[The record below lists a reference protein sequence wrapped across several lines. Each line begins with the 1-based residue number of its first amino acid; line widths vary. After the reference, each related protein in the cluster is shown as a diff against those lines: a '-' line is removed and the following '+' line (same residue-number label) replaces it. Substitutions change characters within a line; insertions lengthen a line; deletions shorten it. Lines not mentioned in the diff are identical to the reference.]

1 MAPKAKPLS
10 EATKAALRK
19 KAEGTRFTYGQ
30 LAAVYRRGQGAICRA
45 ERKCQWLH
53 GQWAG
58 SKFCF
63 GHPRKPDLLKK
74 KKKYGQE
81 KRPALRTPGLSGYTS
96 QNARQAIQRKVTSFW
111 RRRVIG
117 SNSFVSVSRA
127 LRRSHLAR
135 ESRRLIRTS
144 VRRLRRVKPDGVDV
158 QELLEFKRN
167 VEQNKLES
175 EGKYTEARQAL
186 EQQFREAAEAKDKRI
201 AELEARVRELELI
214 APANTA
220 LADVVHDPSIV
231 FKADLLKPDQIER
244 EADGTVVVVNGY
256 ERKPIGEW
264 AKTLPSYMQKAPKPR
279 QWCAFRTQHRWRH
292 PARHK
297 ESFCQRVLQPHRT
310 VAAFRTDRDMYE
322 RLKAAANR

>member
-1 MAPKAKPLS
+1 MSEEQNQEITSPAAPNNSELDALKNSIQALEKKNYELIGKLKEAK
-10 EATKAALRK
+10 T
-19 KAEGTRFTYGQ
+19 
-30 LAAVYRRGQGAICRA
+30 V
-45 ERKCQWLH
+45 
-53 GQWAG
+53 
-58 SKFCF
+58 
-63 GHPRKPDLLKK
+63 
-74 KKKYGQE
+74 
-81 KRPALRTPGLSGYTS
+81 
-96 QNARQAIQRKVTSFW
+96 
-111 RRRVIG
+111 
-117 SNSFVSVSRA
+117 
-127 LRRSHLAR
+127 
-135 ESRRLIRTS
+135 
-144 VRRLRRVKPDGVDV
+144 PDGVDV

-186 EQQFREAAEAKDKRI
+186 EQQFREASEAKDKRI

-264 AKTLPSYMQKAPKPR
+264 AKSLPSYMQKAPKP
-279 QWCAFRTQHRWRH
+279 QGSGA
-292 PARHK
+292 PAGRNIGSDVPPGKNPFSK
-297 ESFCQRVLQPHRT
+297 ESYNLTEQSRLY
-310 VAAFRTDRDMYE
+310 RTDRDMYE